1 MRIRSRQG
9 RVERRRGVTLL
20 EVMIAISVLLIT
32 LAATTAGQLSS
43 RNLTDT
49 AAESSTAM
57 SDLRACM
64 EQLLLEDLDAMVLPG
79 SDFPDGGEVTEFN
92 VVTAGSSLSQGD
104 VEDLNDA
111 KAPLVLNLPEGRIV
125 VDYPNYDGG
134 LDVPD
139 PLEIRLTYSW
149 RTRQPTRAVDD
160 GLRHLEVGLPD
171 LLEAGGDDLL
181 ELAERGPE
189 AAELFVGV
197 LAEAARRFS
206 GSEAHQRVGRA
217 ARAAGPGGGEPS
229 GQRSQ
234 REPGHQGEAE
244 PRPVERRERASGLAQ
259 QPDLSG
265 DRPVDPHGRSR
276 LAQRRCAAGVDATL
290 DHAVCGQQRQG
301 AAAERERGV
310 DHDLAGRVQQQDAV
324 LVLVPRHRG
333 EHREPHEVAAVEQRR
348 CAGRA
353 RSRGPA
359 RAAATRGGPVR
370 ARRRQHPPEARGAA
384 PRCVHARWRSPRPGV
399 GA

>member
-1 MRIRSRQG
+1 MRIRSGQG

-92 VVTAGSSLSQGD
+92 VVTAGSSLSQDD

-111 KAPLVLNLPEGRIV
+111 KAPLVLNLPEGSIV

-160 GLRHLEVGLPD
+160 GLR
-171 LLEAGGDDLL
+171 
-181 ELAERGPE
+181 
-189 AAELFVGV
+189 
-197 LAEAARRFS
+197 
-206 GSEAHQRVGRA
+206 
-217 ARAAGPGGGEPS
+217 
-229 GQRSQ
+229 QRSLVTV
-234 REPGHQGEAE
+234 RTD
-244 PRPVERRERASGLAQ
+244 RR
-259 QPDLSG
+259 
-265 DRPVDPHGRSR
+265 
-276 LAQRRCAAGVDATL
+276 
-290 DHAVCGQQRQG
+290 
-301 AAAERERGV
+301 
-310 DHDLAGRVQQQDAV
+310 
-324 LVLVPRHRG
+324 
-333 EHREPHEVAAVEQRR
+333 
-348 CAGRA
+348 
-353 RSRGPA
+353 
-359 RAAATRGGPVR
+359 
-370 ARRRQHPPEARGAA
+370 
-384 PRCVHARWRSPRPGV
+384 
-399 GA
+399 